1 MKGLKFTEQTSRVAI
16 CLFTIYVLYGLLYIP
31 GVEYVT
37 SLTVGAVAYGMT
49 RSYEFALLA
58 VMASSFLFQLTKS
71 RKEAFLVEGAPLV
84 MAEPSMV
91 QPGLRTMKNS
101 VQGFSSFAEGF
112 EDSNKQTGVIDTGA
126 AIASATVPKV
136 PTVPS
141 VASPKVPTVPSVASP
156 KAQTESTP
164 AQAVTVTATPASI
177 SEQGM
182 PAVTQPA
189 ESFEDNGGLFKLG
202 KIPTDEKGGFHID
215 SGTSILNALKS
226 LKPDQMAAMTQD
238 TKQLIETQKSLM
250 NMLQSFKPMMS
261 EGKEMMATFQD
272 MFSPTTTAPGSRGG
286 ALQAVK
292 NIGEGNTQ
300 MH

>member
-16 CLFTIYVLYGLLYIP
+16 CLFTVYVLYGLLYIP
-31 GVEYVT
+31 VVEYVT
-37 SLTVGAVAYGMT
+37 SLTVGAVAYGMS
-49 RSYEFALLA
+49 RSYEVALLA
-58 VMASSFLFQLTKS
+58 VMVSNFLFQFTKS
-71 RKEAFLVEGAPLV
+71 RKESFIVNGAPLV
-84 MAEPSMV
+84 MEEPLVMTE
-91 QPGLRTMKNS
+91 PAARTMKNS
-101 VQGFSSFAEGF
+101 VQGFGSFAEGF
-112 EDSNKQTGVIDTGA
+112 EDSTKQTGVIEMGVPTA
-126 AIASATVPKV
+126 PSVPPKV
-136 PTVPS
+136 PV
-141 VASPKVPTVPSVASP
+141 VVPT
-156 KAQTESTP
+156 TESTP
-164 AQAVTVTATPASI
+164 AQAVTVSATPASI
-177 SEQGM
+177 SAQGI

-250 NMLQSFKPMMS
+250 NMLQSFKPMMT

-272 MFSPTTTAPGSRGG
+272 MFSPTTTAPGSVGG

>member
-31 GVEYVT
+31 VVEYVT
-37 SLTVGAVAYGMT
+37 SLTVGAVAYGMC
-49 RSYEFALLA
+49 RSYEVALLA
-58 VMASSFLFQLTKS
+58 VMVSNFLFQFTKS

-84 MAEPSMV
+84 MEEPLVMAEPGV
-91 QPGLRTMKNS
+91 RTMKNY

-112 EDSNKQTGVIDTGA
+112 EDSNKQTGVIEMG
-126 AIASATVPKV
+126 V
-136 PTVPS
+136 PTAPS
-141 VASPKVPTVPSVASP
+141 TPPKAPVLVPT
-156 KAQTESTP
+156 TESTP
-164 AQAVTVTATPASI
+164 AQAVTVSATPASI
-177 SEQGM
+177 SAQGI

-272 MFSPTTTAPGSRGG
+272 MFSPTTTAPGSIGG

>member
-16 CLFTIYVLYGLLYIP
+16 CLFTVYVLYGLLYIP
-31 GVEYVT
+31 VVEYVT
-37 SLTVGAVAYGMT
+37 SLTVGAVAYGMS
-49 RSYEFALLA
+49 RSYEVALLA
-58 VMASSFLFQLTKS
+58 VMVSNFLFQFTKS
-71 RKEAFLVEGAPLV
+71 RKEAFIVNGAPLV
-84 MAEPSMV
+84 MEEPRVMAEPGV
-91 QPGLRTMKNS
+91 RTMKNS
-101 VQGFSSFAEGF
+101 VQGFGSFAEGF
-112 EDSNKQTGVIDTGA
+112 EDSNKQTGVIEMGVPTA
-126 AIASATVPKV
+126 PSVPPKV
-136 PTVPS
+136 PV
-141 VASPKVPTVPSVASP
+141 VVPT
-156 KAQTESTP
+156 TESTP
-164 AQAVTVTATPASI
+164 AQAVTVSATPASI
-177 SEQGM
+177 SAQGI

-250 NMLQSFKPMMS
+250 NMLQSFKPMMT

-272 MFSPTTTAPGSRGG
+272 MFSPTTTAPGSVGG

>member
-37 SLTVGAVAYGMT
+37 SLTVGAVAYGMS

-84 MAEPSMV
+84 MAEPLMA
-91 QPGLRTMKNS
+91 QPGVGRSMKNS

-112 EDSNKQTGVIDTGA
+112 EDSNKQTGVIDTGVA
-126 AIASATVPKV
+126 TDSATVPKV
-136 PTVPS
+136 PTV
-141 VASPKVPTVPSVASP
+141 VAP

-177 SEQGM
+177 SDQGM

-272 MFSPTTTAPGSRGG
+272 MFSPTTTAPGSIGG